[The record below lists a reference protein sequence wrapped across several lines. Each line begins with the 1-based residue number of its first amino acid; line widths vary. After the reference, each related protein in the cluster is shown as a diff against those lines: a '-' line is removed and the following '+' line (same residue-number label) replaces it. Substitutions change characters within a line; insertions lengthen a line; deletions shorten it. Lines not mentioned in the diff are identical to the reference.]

1 MWYVWYAWYV
11 WLMIVSISIPPRSP
25 RHPSSIQIVGDSDL
39 DLAEPG
45 DQKNGSYTL
54 WSSGYVKIAIEN
66 GHRNSGITH
75 WKWWFSIVMFIYQRV
90 Y

>member
-45 DQKNGSYTL
+45 DQKMEVIP
-54 WSSGYVKIAIEN
+54 SGPL
-66 GHRNSGITH
+66 
-75 WKWWFSIVMFIYQRV
+75 VMSK
-90 Y
+90 